1 MYITDKNLI
10 ESANIV
16 SKKFGCDKDILELTG
31 DNDRKKSVYIS
42 EESPGK
48 KSVRWSPD
56 GGQQV
61 YRKNVKT
68 GLGHKLPIK
77 NVDIGKKSGRKGV
90 PASGRVEMQKR
101 DKSQSKTGKGP
112 KGAKGARARGQG
124 VSEFDLA
131 GADCWDQGKV
141 GSTYENGK
149 GVLNAAQDLLNN
161 INDML

>member
-16 SKKFGCDKDILELTG
+16 SKKFPYDKEILELTG
-31 DNDRKKSVYIS
+31 HNHPMKSVYIS

-56 GGQQV
+56 RAQQV

-77 NVDIGKKSGRKGV
+77 NVDIGKKSGRIGAPV
-90 PASGRVEMQKR
+90 GGRVEM
-101 DKSQSKTGKGP
+101 P
-112 KGAKGARARGQG
+112 KKDN
-124 VSEFDLA
+124 S
-131 GADCWDQGKV
+131 
-141 GSTYENGK
+141 
-149 GVLNAAQDLLNN
+149 
-161 INDML
+161 